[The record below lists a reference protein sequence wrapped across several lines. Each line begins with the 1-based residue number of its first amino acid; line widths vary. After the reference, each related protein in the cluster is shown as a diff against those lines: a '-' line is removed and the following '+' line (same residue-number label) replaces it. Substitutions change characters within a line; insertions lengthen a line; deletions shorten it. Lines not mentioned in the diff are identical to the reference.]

1 MSFPA
6 IFRWI
11 ISVITSPHSKFP
23 SLSTLSSPA
32 PLSDSIEANYRRQQ
46 EKIINLLKGDSYTI
60 PRLEECLKGWYM
72 GVNPAYEKI
81 KATEGEFLADWIK
94 RDNLREMAIKV
105 DLSLCIACF
114 FPRTSEEK
122 LQVLF
127 EKMAWFFAFD
137 DDVDSFLTSEEF
149 VEQEPAAFVRYWLD
163 PNRSGPEPYVLPS
176 CIIYRTVGPKLAVG
190 WPEASKAQFIKTTVE
205 YIDCLMEVSKQRET
219 YLPSL
224 QEYIDGRI
232 INIGVYPT
240 LDLIPYASDI
250 EISDEVLQHES
261 IQTIRYHVVRII
273 SLTNDIFSVK
283 KEIKDC
289 QFDNIIPLL
298 LVHKRLSVQAAVDY
312 TVGLIE
318 ESYRIVSEAETRLPK
333 LEGKAKTDLD
343 TYIEQCKDQAAGSI
357 YFHQYSPRYLSKS
370 AFQGDKIVV
379 QL

>member
-6 IFRWI
+6 IFRWLV
-11 ISVITSPHSKFP
+11 SAITAPHSKIRG
-23 SLSTLSSPA
+23 LSALLQSPASSPKK
-32 PLSDSIEANYRRQQ
+32 DDYQIQQ
-46 EKIINLLKGDSYTI
+46 ENIIKLLKGSSYTI
-60 PRLEECLKGWYM
+60 PHLEEVLKGWYM
-72 GVNPAYEKI
+72 GVNPAYDKI
-81 KATEGEFLADWIK
+81 KAEEGEFLKKWIE
-94 RDNLREMAIKV
+94 RHNLREMAVKV

-114 FPRTSEEK
+114 FPRTTEEK

-149 VEQEPAAFVRYWLD
+149 VKQDPAAFVKYWLD
-163 PNRSGPEPYVLPS
+163 PSRSGPEPYVLPS

-190 WPEASKAQFIKTTVE
+190 WSNESKFQFQKTTVE
-205 YIDCLMEVSKQRET
+205 YIDCLMEVSKQREK

-224 QEYIDGRI
+224 DEYIEGRI

-240 LDLIPYASDI
+240 LDLIPYAADI
-250 EISDEVLQHES
+250 EVSAEVLRHES
-261 IQTIRYHVVRII
+261 VKTIRYHIVRII
-273 SLTNDIFSVK
+273 CLMNDIFSVK

-298 LVHKRLSVQAAVDY
+298 LVHKGMSVQAAVDY

-318 ESYRIVSEAETRLPK
+318 ESYRIVNAAGARLPK
-333 LEGKAKTDLD
+333 LEGKAKEDLD
-343 TYIEQCKDQAAGSI
+343 TYIEQCKDQAAGCI
-357 YFHQYSPRYLSKS
+357 YFHQYSPRYLCKS

>member
-6 IFRWI
+6 IFRWF
-11 ISVITSPHSKFP
+11 ISTITSPHSEFP
-23 SLSTLSSPA
+23 SLFSWLSPT
-32 PLSDSIEANYRRQQ
+32 PPSDPKAISYRQQQ

-72 GVNPAYEKI
+72 GVNPAYDNI
-81 KATEGEFLADWIK
+81 KATEGEFLEKWIK

-105 DLSLCIACF
+105 DLTLCIACF
-114 FPRTSEEK
+114 FPRTTEEK

-127 EKMAWFFAFD
+127 EKMAWSEEPMLTESAFNKFFAFD
-137 DDVDSFLTSEEF
+137 DDVDSFLTAEEF
-149 VEQEPAAFVRYWLD
+149 VKQEPAAFVKYWLD

-176 CIIYRTVGPKLAVG
+176 CIIYRTVGPKLAMG
-190 WPEASKAQFIKTTVE
+190 WSEASKAQFQKTTIE

-224 QEYIDGRI
+224 EEYIEGRI

-240 LDLIPYASDI
+240 LDLIPYAADI
-250 EISDEVLQHES
+250 EVSDEVLKHES
-261 IQTIRYHVVRII
+261 LQTIRIM
-273 SLTNDIFSVK
+273 LTEYDL
-283 KEIKDC
+283 KDERHILG
-289 QFDNIIPLL
+289 QERD
-298 LVHKRLSVQAAVDY
+298 SAVDY

-318 ESYRIVSEAETRLPK
+318 ESYRIVNEAGTRLPK
-333 LEGKAKTDLD
+333 LEGKAKADLD

-357 YFHQYSPRYLSKS
+357 YFHQYSPRYLPKS

>member
-6 IFRWI
+6 IFRWLV
-11 ISVITSPHSKFP
+11 SAITSPHSKLR
-23 SLSTLSSPA
+23 SLPA
-32 PLSDSIEANYRRQQ
+32 FHRHGHPNNSRDLEYRHQQ
-46 EKIINLLKGDSYTI
+46 EYIINLLKGSSYTI
-60 PRLEECLKGWYM
+60 PRLEECLRGWYM
-72 GVNPAYEKI
+72 GVNPAYDKI
-81 KATEGEFLADWIK
+81 KATEGEFLARWIE

-105 DLSLCIACF
+105 DLTLCIACF
-114 FPRTSEEK
+114 FPRTTEGK

-149 VEQEPAAFVRYWLD
+149 VKQDPVAFVKYWLD

-190 WPEASKAQFIKTTVE
+190 WPEESKAQFLKTTVE
-205 YIDCLMEVSKQRET
+205 YIECLMEVSKQREK

-224 QEYIDGRI
+224 EEYIEGRI

-250 EISDEVLQHES
+250 EVSDEVLKHES
-261 IQTIRYHVVRII
+261 VQTIRYHVVRII
-273 SLTNDIFSVK
+273 SLMNDIFSVK

-298 LVHKRLSVQAAVDY
+298 LVHKRMNVQAAVDY

-333 LEGKAKTDLD
+333 LGGKAKADLD

-357 YFHQYSPRYLSKS
+357 YFHQYSPRYLPKS